1 MTDNS
6 MVRKYWLT
14 VRLNQAEYEQLEQ
27 LFRQTTQRN
36 ISAYVR
42 HIVLQKPVNVK
53 TRNVS
58 IDDFLSDMLPLKKDF
73 KQASAS
79 FETAV
84 QQLCTLE
91 RIGDF
96 EQWIL
101 ANESDKIILNQKIDA
116 ILIRI
121 NQLYK
126 LWSQE

>member
-1 MTDNS
+1 MTDKS
-6 MVRKYWLT
+6 MVRKHWLT
-14 VRLNQAEYEQLEQ
+14 VRLNQEEYERLEQ
-27 LFRQTTQRN
+27 LFQQTTQRN

-42 HIVLQKPVNVK
+42 HTVLQKPVNVK

-58 IDDFLSDMLPLKKDF
+58 IDDFLTDMVLLKKEF
-73 KQASAS
+73 SQASAT
-79 FETAV
+79 FEKAV
-84 QQLCTLE
+84 QKLSTLE

-101 ANESDKIILNQKIDA
+101 ANESDKIIFNQKIDA
-116 ILIRI
+116 ILTRI

>member
-1 MTDNS
+1 MTENS
-6 MVRKYWLT
+6 MVRKHWLT
-14 VRLNQAEYEQLEQ
+14 VRLNQEEYERLEQ
-27 LFRQTTQRN
+27 LFNQTTQRN

-42 HIVLQKPVNVK
+42 HTVLQKPVNVK

-58 IDDFLSDMLPLKKDF
+58 IDDFLTDMLLLKKDF
-73 KQASAS
+73 KQASTS
-79 FETAV
+79 FEKAV
-84 QQLCTLE
+84 QKLCTLE

-116 ILIRI
+116 ILTRI